1 MLKRLLKPAIFVL
14 SLLPFSWC
22 LYQMI
27 LFSQGQPHSLGADP
41 GKVIVD
47 YNGQWALR
55 FLILTLTITPIRLL
69 FSFPAVVRV
78 RRMLGLFTFFYATL
92 HLISYSV
99 FLLELQFSDI
109 LLDLAKRPYIAVGM
123 AAFTMLALLAVTS
136 NRWMISRLGVWW
148 KRLHKLIYLI
158 SALVVVHLTWLTKS
172 EYMEAFLY
180 GLAIAVL
187 LAFRAAR
194 LGWIHHRMP
203 VAGR

>member
-1 MLKRLLKPAIFVL
+1 
-14 SLLPFSWC
+14 
-22 LYQMI
+22 
-27 LFSQGQPHSLGADP
+27 
-41 GKVIVD
+41 
-47 YNGQWALR
+47 
-55 FLILTLTITPIRLL
+55 
-69 FSFPAVVRV
+69 
-78 RRMLGLFTFFYATL
+78 
-92 HLISYSV
+92 
-99 FLLELQFSDI
+99 
-109 LLDLAKRPYIAVGM
+109 M

-158 SALVVVHLTWLTKS
+158 SVLVVVHLTWLTKS